1 MLSTVAMLSATKVQ
15 IYIISLIYG
24 NYIVFQSTGQPIQ
37 FETGNVFLTPFSQKD
52 VSLQPDYEGVIG
64 GKGRED
70 CQQITG
76 VARRLAFL
84 ASNET
89 HRFHALT
96 CDSMG
101 LIIFSL
107 MTSSKKSKVTKLY

>member
-1 MLSTVAMLSATKVQ
+1 MVGVEDFGRGAVMAVGKSFSYW
-15 IYIISLIYG
+15 I
-24 NYIVFQSTGQPIQ
+24 
-37 FETGNVFLTPFSQKD
+37 SQKG
-52 VSLQPDYEGVIG
+52 VSLQSDYEGVIG

-70 CQQITG
+70 CQQIPG
-76 VARRLAFL
+76 VARRLALL

-107 MTSSKKSKVTKLY
+107 MTSSNKSNDIILIT